1 MENESNVGA
10 EAKQKEARIEKVQ
23 VKNSG
28 LLMGDFGIMEK
39 IWFAEYRKTGIPET
53 VVLPSENTSL
63 LDIFERNFQKF
74 GSRDAFIFMDKTL
87 SFDELELASRKF
99 AAYLQSLGLAKGTR
113 VAVMMPNVLQYPVVA
128 LGVFR
133 AGLVLVNVN
142 PLYTARELEHQL
154 NDSGAEVLV
163 IIENFAAVY
172 QSIIGK
178 TPVKQVIVASVGDM
192 LGTLKGTLVNFVLRS
207 VRKQIPAWDI
217 PGHIKFNAA
226 MNKANANKYKRP
238 NLTLSDTAVLQYTGG
253 TTGVSKGAELTHRN
267 LVANMLQCDG
277 IFQSKFGNKDGEK
290 DDRIFCAL
298 PLYHIF
304 AFMVCALYGMYKG
317 QANVLIPNPRDLPA
331 VIKELRKYQPT
342 FFPAVNTLF
351 NALVNNEEFR
361 QLDHSKLKMAMGG
374 GMAVLPS
381 TAAAWK
387 KITGTTIVEGYGLS
401 ETSPVATANPP
412 ASDEFT
418 GTIGIPLP
426 LTEVAILDDAG
437 NEMPLGEQGEI
448 CIRGP
453 QVMRGYWNRPDETA
467 KSMTADG
474 FFRTGDIGVM
484 DERGYIKIVDRK
496 KDMILVSGFNVYP
509 SEIEEVIAKHPKV
522 LEVAA
527 IGVPDEK
534 SGEAPKL
541 FVVKKDPSLTTE
553 EVLSYAKENLTGYK
567 RPRYVEFINEL
578 PKSNVGKILRK
589 DLRK

>member
-1 MENESNVGA
+1 
-10 EAKQKEARIEKVQ
+10 
-23 VKNSG
+23 
-28 LLMGDFGIMEK
+28 MEK
-39 IWFAEYRKTGIPET
+39 IWFAEYQKTGIPET
-53 VVLPSENTSL
+53 VELPPENTSL
-63 LDIFERNFQKF
+63 VDVFERNFQKF
-74 GSRDAFIFMDKTL
+74 GSRDAFIFMDKVLTF
-87 SFDELELASRKF
+87 SELEEASRKF
-99 AAYLQSLGLAKGTR
+99 ATYLQSLGLAKGSR
-113 VAVMMPNVLQYPVVA
+113 VAVMMPNVLQYPIVA

-154 NDSGAEVLV
+154 NDSGSEVLV
-163 IIENFAAVY
+163 IIENFASVY
-172 QSIIGK
+172 QAINGK
-178 TPVKQVIVASVGDM
+178 TPVKHVVIASVGDM
-192 LGTLKGTLVNFVLRS
+192 LGALKGTLVNFVLRS
-207 VRKQIPAWDI
+207 VRKQIPAWNI
-217 PGHIKFNAA
+217 PGHIRFNAA
-226 MNKANANKYKRP
+226 MSKVSASNYKRP

-277 IFQSKFGNKDGEK
+277 IFQSKFGAQDGQP

-304 AFMVCALYGMYKG
+304 AFMVCAMYGMYKG

-331 VIKELRKYQPT
+331 VMKELRKYQPS

-351 NALVNNEEFR
+351 NALVNNEEFK

-374 GMAVLPS
+374 GMAVLPY
-381 TAAAWK
+381 TAEAWK
-387 KITGTTIVEGYGLS
+387 RITGTNIIEGYGLS

-412 ASDEFT
+412 ASEEFS

-426 LTEVAILDDAG
+426 LTEVAILDDDGKEVA
-437 NEMPLGEQGEI
+437 LGEQGEI
-448 CIRGP
+448 SIRGP
-453 QVMRGYWNRPDETA
+453 QVMRGYWNRADETA
-467 KSMTADG
+467 KVMTEDG

-484 DERGYIKIVDRK
+484 DPRGYVKIVDRK

-509 SEIEEVIAKHPKV
+509 SEIEEVVSKHPKV

-534 SGEAPKL
+534 SGEVPKL

-553 EVLSYAKENLTGYK
+553 EVLAFAKENLTGYK
-567 RPRYVEFINEL
+567 RPRYVEFLDEL

-589 DLRK
+589 DLRKTA

>member
-1 MENESNVGA
+1 
-10 EAKQKEARIEKVQ
+10 
-23 VKNSG
+23 
-28 LLMGDFGIMEK
+28 MEK
-39 IWFAEYRKTGIPET
+39 IWLAEYQKTGIPET
-53 VVLPSENTSL
+53 IELPAENTSL
-63 LDIFERNFQKF
+63 IDVFESNFKKF
-74 GSRDAFIFMDKTL
+74 GSREAFIFMDKVLT
-87 SFDELELASRKF
+87 FNELDIASRKF
-99 AAYLQSLGLAKGTR
+99 ATYLQSLGLAKGSR

-128 LGVFR
+128 IGVLR
-133 AGLVLVNVN
+133 AGLILVNVN
-142 PLYTARELEHQL
+142 PLYTSRELEHQL
-154 NDSGAEVLV
+154 NDSGAEALV
-163 IIENFAAVY
+163 IIENFASVY
-172 QSIIGK
+172 QAILGK
-178 TPVKQVIVASVGDM
+178 TPVKHVVVASVGDM

-226 MNKANANKYKRP
+226 MSKVSASNYKRP

-267 LVANMLQCDG
+267 LVANLLQCDG
-277 IFQSKFGNKDGEK
+277 IFQSKFGAQDGSKE
-290 DDRIFCAL
+290 DRIFCAL

-304 AFMVCALYGMYKG
+304 AFMVCAMYGMYKG

-331 VIKELRKYQPT
+331 VMKELRKYQPT

-351 NALVNNEEFR
+351 NALVNNEEFK

-387 KITGTTIVEGYGLS
+387 KITGTSIVEGYGLS

-412 ASDEFT
+412 ASEEFS

-426 LTEVAILDDAG
+426 LTEVAILDDDG
-437 NEMPLGEQGEI
+437 NEVALGEQGEI
-448 CIRGP
+448 SIRGP
-453 QVMRGYWNRPDETA
+453 QVMKGYWNRPDETA
-467 KSMTADG
+467 KVMTADN

-484 DERGYIKIVDRK
+484 DSRGYVKIVDRK

-509 SEIEEVIAKHPKV
+509 SEIEEVISTHPKV
-522 LEVAA
+522 LEVAT

-534 SGEAPKL
+534 SGEVPKL
-541 FVVKKDPSLTTE
+541 FVVKKDQSLTTE
-553 EVLSYAKENLTGYK
+553 EILAFAKENLTGYK
-567 RPRYVEFINEL
+567 RPRYVEFIDEL

-589 DLRK
+589 DLRKTN

>member
-1 MENESNVGA
+1 
-10 EAKQKEARIEKVQ
+10 
-23 VKNSG
+23 
-28 LLMGDFGIMEK
+28 MEK
-39 IWFAEYRKTGIPET
+39 LWFAEYRKTGIPET
-53 VVLPSENTSL
+53 VELPPENTSL
-63 LDIFERNFQKF
+63 VDVFERNFQKF
-74 GSRDAFIFMDKTL
+74 GSRDAFIFMDKALTFSEL
-87 SFDELELASRKF
+87 DEASRKF
-99 AAYLQSLGLAKGTR
+99 AVYLQSLGLAKGSR

-128 LGVFR
+128 LGVLR

-154 NDSGAEVLV
+154 NDSGSEVLV
-163 IIENFAAVY
+163 IIENFASVY
-172 QSIIGK
+172 QTIIGK
-178 TPVKQVIVASVGDM
+178 TPVKHVVVASVGDM

-207 VRKQIPAWDI
+207 VRKQIPAWNI
-217 PGHIKFNAA
+217 PGHIRFNAA
-226 MNKANANKYKRP
+226 MSKVSSSNYKRP

-267 LVANMLQCDG
+267 LVANLLQCDG
-277 IFQSKFGNKDGEK
+277 IFQSKFGAQDGQP

-304 AFMVCALYGMYKG
+304 AFMVCAMYGMYKG

-331 VIKELRKYQPT
+331 VMKELRKYQPT

-351 NALVNNEEFR
+351 NALVNNEEFK

-387 KITGTTIVEGYGLS
+387 KVTGTNIIEGYGLS

-412 ASDEFT
+412 ASDEFS

-426 LTEVAILDDAG
+426 LTDIAILDDDG
-437 NEMPLGEQGEI
+437 NPVALGEQGEI

-453 QVMRGYWNRPDETA
+453 QVMKGYWNRPDETA
-467 KSMTADG
+467 KVMVNG
-474 FFRTGDIGVM
+474 FFRTGDIGIM
-484 DERGYIKIVDRK
+484 DDRGYTKIVDRK

-534 SGEAPKL
+534 SGEVPKL
-541 FVVKKDPSLTTE
+541 FVVKKDASLTTE
-553 EVLSYAKENLTGYK
+553 EVLEFAKENLTGYK
-567 RPRYVEFINEL
+567 RPRYVEFMEEL

-589 DLRK
+589 DLRKTA

>member
-1 MENESNVGA
+1 
-10 EAKQKEARIEKVQ
+10 
-23 VKNSG
+23 
-28 LLMGDFGIMEK
+28 MEK
-39 IWFAEYRKTGIPET
+39 IWFAEYQKTGIPET
-53 VVLPSENTSL
+53 VELPPENTSL
-63 LDIFERNFQKF
+63 VDVFERNFQKF
-74 GSRDAFIFMDKTL
+74 GSRDAFIFMDKVLT
-87 SFDELELASRKF
+87 FNELEEASRKF
-99 AAYLQSLGLAKGTR
+99 ATYLQSLGLAKGSR
-113 VAVMMPNVLQYPVVA
+113 VAVMMPNVLQYPIVA

-154 NDSGAEVLV
+154 NDSGSEVLV
-163 IIENFAAVY
+163 IIENFASVY
-172 QSIIGK
+172 QAINGK
-178 TPVKQVIVASVGDM
+178 TPVKHVVIASVGDM
-192 LGTLKGTLVNFVLRS
+192 LGALKGTLVNFVLRS
-207 VRKQIPAWDI
+207 VRKQIPAWNI
-217 PGHIKFNAA
+217 PGHIRFNAA
-226 MNKANANKYKRP
+226 MSKVSASNYKRP

-277 IFQSKFGNKDGEK
+277 IFQSKFGAQDGQP

-304 AFMVCALYGMYKG
+304 AFMVCAMYGMYKG

-331 VIKELRKYQPT
+331 VMKELRKYQPS

-351 NALVNNEEFR
+351 NALVNNEEFK

-381 TAAAWK
+381 TAEAWK
-387 KITGTTIVEGYGLS
+387 RITGTNIIEGYGLS

-412 ASDEFT
+412 ASEEFS

-426 LTEVAILDDAG
+426 LTEVAILDDDG
-437 NEMPLGEQGEI
+437 KEVELGEQGEI
-448 CIRGP
+448 SIRGP
-453 QVMRGYWNRPDETA
+453 QVMRGYWNRADETA
-467 KSMTADG
+467 KVMTEDG

-484 DERGYIKIVDRK
+484 DPRGYVKIVDRK

-509 SEIEEVIAKHPKV
+509 SEIEEVVSKHPKV

-534 SGEAPKL
+534 SGEVPKL

-553 EVLSYAKENLTGYK
+553 EVLAFAKENLTGYK
-567 RPRYVEFINEL
+567 RPRYVEFLN
-578 PKSNVGKILRK
+578 STYAVLRK
-589 DLRK
+589 SLRRILPTFDFGNSSINST

>member
-1 MENESNVGA
+1 
-10 EAKQKEARIEKVQ
+10 
-23 VKNSG
+23 
-28 LLMGDFGIMEK
+28 MEK
-39 IWFAEYRKTGIPET
+39 IWYAEYQKTGIPET
-53 VVLPSENTSL
+53 VELPQENTSL
-63 LDIFERNFQKF
+63 IDVFERNFQKF

-87 SFDELELASRKF
+87 SFSELELASRKF
-99 AAYLQSLGLAKGTR
+99 ATYLQSLGLAKGSR

-154 NDSGAEVLV
+154 NDSGTEALV
-163 IIENFAAVY
+163 IIENFASVY

-178 TPVKQVIVASVGDM
+178 TPVKHVIVASVGDM

-207 VRKQIPAWDI
+207 VRKQIPAWNI
-217 PGHIKFNAA
+217 PGHVKFNAA
-226 MNKANANKYKRP
+226 MSKVSANNYKRP
-238 NLTLSDTAVLQYTGG
+238 TMTLSDTAVLQYTGG

-267 LVANMLQCDG
+267 LVANLLQCDG
-277 IFQSKFGNKDGEK
+277 IFQSKFGKGDGAK

-317 QANVLIPNPRDLPA
+317 QANILIPNPRDLPA
-331 VIKELRKYQPT
+331 VMKELRKYQPG

-351 NALVNNEEFR
+351 NALVHNEEFR
-361 QLDHSKLKMAMGG
+361 QLDFSKLKMAMGG

-381 TAAAWK
+381 TAEEWK
-387 KITGTTIVEGYGLS
+387 KVTGTVIIEGYGLS

-412 ASDEFT
+412 ASDEFS

-426 LTEVAILDDAG
+426 LTDVAILDDDG
-437 NEMPLGEQGEI
+437 NHLAQGEQGEI
-448 CIRGP
+448 SIRGP
-453 QVMRGYWNRPDETA
+453 QVMKGYWNRPDETA
-467 KSMTADG
+467 KVMTADG
-474 FFRTGDIGVM
+474 YFRTGDIGIM
-484 DERGYIKIVDRK
+484 NERGFFKIVDRK

-527 IGVPDEK
+527 IGVADEK
-534 SGEAPKL
+534 SGEVPKL

-553 EVLSYAKENLTGYK
+553 EVLAYAKENLTGYK
-567 RPRYVEFINEL
+567 RPRYVEFMDEL

>member
-1 MENESNVGA
+1 
-10 EAKQKEARIEKVQ
+10 
-23 VKNSG
+23 
-28 LLMGDFGIMEK
+28 MEK
-39 IWFAEYRKTGIPET
+39 IWFAEYQKMGIPQT
-53 VVLPSENTSL
+53 VELPAENTSL
-63 LDIFERNFQKF
+63 NDVFERNFQKF
-74 GSRDAFIFMDKTL
+74 GSRDAFIFMDKVLT
-87 SFDELELASRKF
+87 FDELEAASRKF
-99 AAYLQSLGLAKGTR
+99 ATYLQSLGLAKGSR

-142 PLYTARELEHQL
+142 PLYTSRELEHQL

-163 IIENFAAVY
+163 IVENFATVY
-172 QSIIGK
+172 QAIIGK
-178 TPVKQVIVASVGDM
+178 TPVKHVVVASVGDM
-192 LGTLKGTLVNFVLRS
+192 LGALKGTLVNFVLRS
-207 VRKQIPAWDI
+207 VRKQIPAWNI

-226 MNKANANKYKRP
+226 MAKVSASNYKRP
-238 NLTLSDTAVLQYTGG
+238 VLTLSDTAVLQYTGG

-277 IFQSKFGNKDGEK
+277 IFQSKFGAQDGSK

-304 AFMVCALYGMYKG
+304 AFMVCAMYGMYKG

-331 VIKELRKYQPT
+331 VIKELAKYQPS

-381 TAAAWK
+381 TAEAWK
-387 KITGTTIVEGYGLS
+387 KITGTNIIEGYGLS

-412 ASDEFT
+412 ASNEFS

-426 LTEVAILDDAG
+426 LTDVAILDDDG
-437 NEMPLGEQGEI
+437 NDMPLGEQGEI
-448 CIRGP
+448 SIRGP
-453 QVMRGYWNRPDETA
+453 QVMKGYWNRPDETE
-467 KSMTADG
+467 KVMTNG
-474 FFRTGDIGVM
+474 FFRTGDIGIM
-484 DERGYIKIVDRK
+484 DSRGYIKIVDRK
-496 KDMILVSGFNVYP
+496 KDMILVSGFNVYL
-509 SEIEEVIAKHPKV
+509 SEIEEVVSQHPKV

-534 SGEAPKL
+534 SGEVPKL

-553 EVLSYAKENLTGYK
+553 EVLAYAKENLTGYK
-567 RPRYVEFINEL
+567 RPRYVEFIDEL

-589 DLRK
+589 DLRKTA

>member
-1 MENESNVGA
+1 MTHN
-10 EAKQKEARIEKVQ
+10 IEKQ
-23 VKNSG
+23 LELRIYIGEK
-28 LLMGDFGIMEK
+28 GIMEK
-39 IWFAEYRKTGIPET
+39 IWFAEYQKTGIPET
-53 VVLPSENTSL
+53 VELPAENTSL
-63 LDIFERNFQKF
+63 VDIFESNFKKF
-74 GSRDAFIFMDKTL
+74 GSREAFIFMDKVIT
-87 SFDELELASRKF
+87 FNELDAASRKF
-99 AAYLQSLGLAKGTR
+99 ATYLQSLGLAKGSR

-128 LGVFR
+128 LGVLR
-133 AGLVLVNVN
+133 AGLILVNVN
-142 PLYTARELEHQL
+142 PLYTSRELEHQL
-154 NDSGAEVLV
+154 NDSGAEGLV
-163 IIENFAAVY
+163 IIENFASVY
-172 QSIIGK
+172 QAILGK
-178 TPVKQVIVASVGDM
+178 TPVKHVVVASVGDM

-226 MNKANANKYKRP
+226 MSKVSASNYKRP

-267 LVANMLQCDG
+267 LVANLLQCDG
-277 IFQSKFGNKDGEK
+277 IFQSKFGAQDGSK

-304 AFMVCALYGMYKG
+304 AFMVCAMYGMYKG

-331 VIKELRKYQPT
+331 VMKELRKYQPT

-374 GMAVLPS
+374 GMAVLAS
-381 TAAAWK
+381 TAEAWK
-387 KITGTTIVEGYGLS
+387 KITGSNIIEGYGLS

-412 ASDEFT
+412 AATEFS

-426 LTEVAILDDAG
+426 LTEVAILDDDG
-437 NEMPLGEQGEI
+437 NEVALGEQGEI
-448 CIRGP
+448 SIRGP
-453 QVMRGYWNRPDETA
+453 QVMKGYWNRPDETA
-467 KSMTADG
+467 KVMTADN

-484 DERGYIKIVDRK
+484 DSRGYVKIVDRK

-509 SEIEEVIAKHPKV
+509 SEIEEVISTHPKV

-527 IGVPDEK
+527 IGVQDEK
-534 SGEAPKL
+534 SGEVPKL

-553 EVLSYAKENLTGYK
+553 EILAFAKENLTGYK
-567 RPRYVEFINEL
+567 RPRYVEFIDEL

-589 DLRK
+589 DLRKTN

>member
-1 MENESNVGA
+1 LNY
-10 EAKQKEARIEKVQ
+10 Q
-23 VKNSG
+23 G
-28 LLMGDFGIMEK
+28 LKIGELGIMEK
-39 IWFAEYRKTGIPET
+39 IWFAEYHKSGIPET
-53 VVLPSENTSL
+53 VNLPAENTSL
-63 LDIFERNFQKF
+63 IDVFERNFQKF
-74 GSRDAFIFMDKTL
+74 GSRDAFIFMDKVLTY
-87 SFDELELASRKF
+87 SQLEEESRKF
-99 AAYLQSLGLAKGTR
+99 ATYLQSLGLPKGSR

-128 LGVFR
+128 IGVFR

-163 IIENFAAVY
+163 IIENFATVY

-178 TPVKQVIVASVGDM
+178 TPVKHVVVASVGDM
-192 LGTLKGTLVNFVLRS
+192 LGALKGTIVNFVLRS

-217 PGHIKFNAA
+217 PGHQKYNAIISRV
-226 MNKANANKYKRP
+226 NANQYKRP
-238 NLTLSDTAVLQYTGG
+238 SLTLSDTAVLQYTGG

-277 IFQSKFGNKDGEK
+277 IFQSKFGNKDAEP
-290 DDRIFCAL
+290 DDRFFCAL

-331 VIKELRKYQPT
+331 VIKELRKYKPT

-351 NALVNNEEFR
+351 NALVNNEEFK
-361 QLDHSKLKMAMGG
+361 QLDHSRLKMTMGG

-387 KITGTTIVEGYGLS
+387 AVTGTNIIEGYGLS
-401 ETSPVATANPP
+401 ETSPVAAVNPP
-412 ASDEFT
+412 LSEEFT

-426 LTEVAILDDAG
+426 LTEIAILDDDG
-437 NEMPLGEQGEI
+437 NEVPLGEQGEI
-448 CIRGP
+448 SIRGP

-467 KSMTADG
+467 MVMVNG
-474 FFRTGDIGVM
+474 FFRTGDIGIM

-509 SEIEEVIAKHPKV
+509 SEIEEVISKHPKV

-527 IGVPDEK
+527 IGIADEK
-534 SGEAPKL
+534 SGEVPKL
-541 FVVKKDPSLTTE
+541 FIVKKDPSLTTE
-553 EVLSYAKENLTGYK
+553 EVLAFAKQNLTGYK
-567 RPRYVEFINEL
+567 RPRYVEFMDEL

-589 DLRK
+589 DLRKTA

>member
-1 MENESNVGA
+1 MDAILSSN
-10 EAKQKEARIEKVQ
+10 KLNKECLVLRKTVELLRICTGE
-23 VKNSG
+23 
-28 LLMGDFGIMEK
+28 LGIMEK
-39 IWFAEYRKTGIPET
+39 IWFAEYQKTGIPET
-53 VVLPSENTSL
+53 VELPQENSSL
-63 LDIFERNFQKF
+63 VDIFERNFQKF
-74 GSRDAFIFMDKTL
+74 GSRDAFIFMDKTIT
-87 SFDELELASRKF
+87 FDQLEEASRKF
-99 AAYLQSLGLAKGTR
+99 ATYLQSLGLAKGSR

-154 NDSGAEVLV
+154 NDSGAEALV
-163 IIENFAAVY
+163 IVENFASVY
-172 QSIIGK
+172 QAIIGK
-178 TPVKQVIVASVGDM
+178 TPVKHVVIASVGDM
-192 LGTLKGTLVNFVLRS
+192 LGALKGTLVNFVLRS
-207 VRKQIPAWDI
+207 VRKQIPAWNI
-217 PGHIKFNAA
+217 PGHIRFNAA
-226 MNKANANKYKRP
+226 MSKVSASNYKRP

-277 IFQSKFGNKDGEK
+277 IFQSKFGQQDGQP

-351 NALVNNEEFR
+351 NALVNNEEFK
-361 QLDHSKLKMAMGG
+361 QLDHSKMKMAMGG

-381 TAAAWK
+381 TAEAWK
-387 KITGTTIVEGYGLS
+387 KVTGTNIIEGYGLS

-412 ASDEFT
+412 ASMEFS

-426 LTEVAILDDAG
+426 LTEVAILDDEG
-437 NEMPLGEQGEI
+437 NEVALGEQGEI
-448 CIRGP
+448 SIRGP
-453 QVMRGYWNRPDETA
+453 QVMKGYWNRPDETA
-467 KSMTADG
+467 KVMFNG
-474 FFRTGDIGVM
+474 YFRTGDIGVM
-484 DERGYIKIVDRK
+484 DPRGYVKIVDRK

-509 SEIEEVIAKHPKV
+509 AEIEEVIAKHPKV

-527 IGVPDEK
+527 IGVADEK
-534 SGEAPKL
+534 SGEVPKL

-553 EVLSYAKENLTGYK
+553 EILAFAKENLTGYK
-567 RPRYVEFINEL
+567 RPRYVEFMDEL

-589 DLRK
+589 DLRKTA

>member
-1 MENESNVGA
+1 
-10 EAKQKEARIEKVQ
+10 
-23 VKNSG
+23 
-28 LLMGDFGIMEK
+28 MEK
-39 IWFAEYRKTGIPET
+39 IWFAEYQKTGIPET
-53 VVLPSENTSL
+53 VELPPENSSL
-63 LDIFERNFQKF
+63 NDIFERNFQKF
-74 GSRDAFIFMDKTL
+74 GSRDAFIFMDKTM
-87 SFDELELASRKF
+87 SFSELELASRKF
-99 AAYLQSLGLAKGTR
+99 ATYLQSLGLAQGSR

-154 NDSGAEVLV
+154 KDSGSEALV
-163 IIENFAAVY
+163 IIENFASVY

-178 TPVKQVIVASVGDM
+178 TPVKHVIVASVGDM
-192 LGTLKGTLVNFVLRS
+192 LGTLKGTLVNFVLRK
-207 VRKQIPAWDI
+207 VRKQIPDWNI
-217 PGHIKFNAA
+217 PGHVKFNTAIA
-226 MNKANANKYKRP
+226 KVSPNNYKRP
-238 NLTLSDTAVLQYTGG
+238 SLTLSDTAVLQYTGG

-267 LVANMLQCDG
+267 LVANLLQADG
-277 IFQSKFGNKDGEK
+277 IFQSKFGMGDADK

-331 VIKELRKYQPT
+331 VIKELAKYQPA

-351 NALVNNEEFR
+351 NALVHNEEFK

-387 KITGTTIVEGYGLS
+387 KITGTNIIEGYGLS
-401 ETSPVATANPP
+401 ETSPIATANPP
-412 ASDEFT
+412 ASEEFS

-426 LTEVAILDDAG
+426 LTDVAILDDDG
-437 NEMPLGEQGEI
+437 NEVALGGQGEI
-448 CIRGP
+448 SIRGP
-453 QVMRGYWNRPDETA
+453 QVMKGYWNRPDETE
-467 KSMTADG
+467 KVMFNG

-484 DERGYIKIVDRK
+484 DPRGYVKIVDRK

-509 SEIEEVIAKHPKV
+509 SEIEEVVSQHPKV

-534 SGEAPKL
+534 SGEVPKL

-553 EVLSYAKENLTGYK
+553 EVLAFAKENLTGYK
-567 RPRYVEFINEL
+567 RPRYVEFMDEL
-578 PKSNVGKILRK
+578 PKSNVGKILRRVLK
-589 DLRK
+589 EEQMAQKV

>member
-1 MENESNVGA
+1 
-10 EAKQKEARIEKVQ
+10 
-23 VKNSG
+23 
-28 LLMGDFGIMEK
+28 MEK
-39 IWFAEYRKTGIPET
+39 IWFAEYQKTGIPET
-53 VVLPSENTSL
+53 VELPPENSSL
-63 LDIFERNFQKF
+63 IDIFEKNFQKF

-87 SFDELELASRKF
+87 TFSELDTASRQF
-99 AAYLQSLGLAKGTR
+99 ATYLQGLGLSKGSR
-113 VAVMMPNVLQYPVVA
+113 VAVMMPNVLQYPVIA

-154 NDSGAEVLV
+154 NDSGAEALV
-163 IIENFAAVY
+163 IIENFASVY

-178 TPVKQVIVASVGDM
+178 TPVKHVVVATVGDL
-192 LGTLKGTLVNFVLRS
+192 LGTLKGTLVNFVLRK
-207 VRKQIPAWDI
+207 VRKQIPAWEI
-217 PGHIKFNAA
+217 PGHVKFNAA
-226 MNKANANKYKRP
+226 MAKAKSGNYKRP
-238 NLTLSDTAVLQYTGG
+238 TLSLSDTALLQYTGG

-267 LVANMLQCDG
+267 LVANLLQADG
-277 IFQSKFGNKDGEK
+277 IFQSKFGQQDGSK

-331 VIKELRKYQPT
+331 VIKELRKYQPS

-351 NALVNNEEFR
+351 NALVHNEEFK
-361 QLDHSKLKMAMGG
+361 QLDHSKMKMAMGG

-381 TAAAWK
+381 TAGAWK
-387 KITGTTIVEGYGLS
+387 KITGTNIIEGYGLS
-401 ETSPVATANPP
+401 ETSPIATANPP
-412 ASDEFT
+412 ASMEFS

-426 LTEVAILDDAG
+426 LTDVAILDDEG
-437 NEMPLGEQGEI
+437 NHLPQGEQGEI
-448 CIRGP
+448 SIRGP

-467 KSMTADG
+467 KVMSADG
-474 FFRTGDIGVM
+474 YFRTGDIGFM
-484 DERGYIKIVDRK
+484 DERGYFKIVDRK

-509 SEIEEVIAKHPKV
+509 SEIEEVISKHPKV

-527 IGVPDEK
+527 IGVADEK
-534 SGEAPKL
+534 SGEVPKL

-553 EVLSYAKENLTGYK
+553 EVLAFAKENLTGYK
-567 RPRYVEFINEL
+567 RPRYVEFMDEL

>member
-1 MENESNVGA
+1 
-10 EAKQKEARIEKVQ
+10 
-23 VKNSG
+23 
-28 LLMGDFGIMEK
+28 MEK
-39 IWFAEYRKTGIPET
+39 IWFSEYQKTGIPET
-53 VVLPSENTSL
+53 VELPAENTSL
-63 LDIFERNFQKF
+63 NDVFERNFQKF
-74 GSRDAFIFMDKTL
+74 ASRDAFIFMDKVLTFGQL
-87 SFDELELASRKF
+87 DEESRKF
-99 AAYLQSLGLAKGTR
+99 ATYLQSLGLAKGSR
-113 VAVMMPNVLQYPVVA
+113 VAVMMPNVLQYPIVA

-133 AGLVLVNVN
+133 AGYVLVNVN
-142 PLYTARELEHQL
+142 PLYTSRELEHQL
-154 NDSGAEVLV
+154 NDSGSEALV

-172 QSIIGK
+172 QAILGK
-178 TPVKQVIVASVGDM
+178 TPVKHVVVASVGDL
-192 LGTLKGTLVNFVLRS
+192 LGTLKGTIVNFVLRS
-207 VRKQIPAWDI
+207 VRKQVPVWDI
-217 PGHIKFNAA
+217 PGHVRFNAA
-226 MNKANANKYKRP
+226 MSKVNVNNYKRP
-238 NLTLSDTAVLQYTGG
+238 SLTLSDTAVLQYTGG

-277 IFQSKFGNKDGEK
+277 IFQSKFGNQDGQP

-351 NALVNNEEFR
+351 NALVNNEEFK
-361 QLDHSKLKMAMGG
+361 QLDHSKMKMAMGG

-381 TAAAWK
+381 TAEAWK
-387 KITGTTIVEGYGLS
+387 KVTGTNIIEGYGLS

-412 ASDEFT
+412 ASMEFS
-418 GTIGIPLP
+418 GSIGIPLP
-426 LTEVAILDDAG
+426 LTDVAILDDDG
-437 NEMPLGEQGEI
+437 NEVPLGEQGEI
-448 CIRGP
+448 SIRGP
-453 QVMRGYWNRPDETA
+453 QVMKGYWNRADETA
-467 KSMTADG
+467 KVMTEDG

-484 DERGYIKIVDRK
+484 DPRGYVKIVYRK

-509 SEIEEVIAKHPKV
+509 SEIEEVVSKHPKV

-534 SGEAPKL
+534 SGEVPKL

-553 EVLSYAKENLTGYK
+553 EVLAFAKENLTGYK
-567 RPRYVEFINEL
+567 RPRYVEFLDEL

-589 DLRK
+589 DLRKTA

>member
-1 MENESNVGA
+1 MTHN
-10 EAKQKEARIEKVQ
+10 IEKQ
-23 VKNSG
+23 LELRIYIGEK
-28 LLMGDFGIMEK
+28 GIMEK
-39 IWFAEYRKTGIPET
+39 IWFAEYQKTGIPET
-53 VVLPSENTSL
+53 VELPAENTSL
-63 LDIFERNFQKF
+63 VDIFESNFKKF
-74 GSRDAFIFMDKTL
+74 GSREAFIFMDKVIT
-87 SFDELELASRKF
+87 FNELDAASRKF
-99 AAYLQSLGLAKGTR
+99 ATYLQSLGLAKGSR
-113 VAVMMPNVLQYPVVA
+113 VAVLMPNVLQSPVVA
-128 LGVFR
+128 IGVLR
-133 AGLVLVNVN
+133 AGLILVNVN
-142 PLYTARELEHQL
+142 PLYTSRELEHQL
-154 NDSGAEVLV
+154 NDSGAEDLV
-163 IIENFAAVY
+163 IIENFASVY
-172 QSIIGK
+172 QAILGK
-178 TPVKQVIVASVGDM
+178 TPVKHVVVASVGDM

-226 MNKANANKYKRP
+226 MSKVSASNYKRP

-267 LVANMLQCDG
+267 LVANLLQCDG
-277 IFQSKFGNKDGEK
+277 IFQSKFGAQDGSK

-304 AFMVCALYGMYKG
+304 AFMVCAMYGMYKG

-331 VIKELRKYQPT
+331 VMKELRKYQPT

-374 GMAVLPS
+374 GMAVLAS
-381 TAAAWK
+381 TAEAWK
-387 KITGTTIVEGYGLS
+387 KITGSNIIEGYGLS

-412 ASDEFT
+412 AATEFS

-426 LTEVAILDDAG
+426 LTEVALLDDDG
-437 NEMPLGEQGEI
+437 NEVALGEQGEI
-448 CIRGP
+448 SIRGP
-453 QVMRGYWNRPDETA
+453 QVMKGYWNRPDETA
-467 KSMTADG
+467 KVMTADN

-484 DERGYIKIVDRK
+484 DSRGYVKIVDRK

-509 SEIEEVIAKHPKV
+509 SEIEEVISTHPKV

-527 IGVPDEK
+527 IGVQDEK
-534 SGEAPKL
+534 SGEVPKL

-553 EVLSYAKENLTGYK
+553 EILAFAKENLTGYK
-567 RPRYVEFINEL
+567 RPRYVEFIDEL

-589 DLRK
+589 DLRKTN

>member
-1 MENESNVGA
+1 
-10 EAKQKEARIEKVQ
+10 
-23 VKNSG
+23 
-28 LLMGDFGIMEK
+28 MEK
-39 IWFAEYRKTGIPET
+39 IWFAEYQKTGIPET
-53 VVLPSENTSL
+53 VELPPENSSL
-63 LDIFERNFQKF
+63 NDIFERNFQKF
-74 GSRDAFIFMDKTL
+74 GSRDAFIFMDKTM
-87 SFDELELASRKF
+87 SFSELELASRKF
-99 AAYLQSLGLAKGTR
+99 ASYLQSLGLAQGSR

-154 NDSGAEVLV
+154 KDSGTEVLV
-163 IIENFAAVY
+163 IIENFASVY

-178 TPVKQVIVASVGDM
+178 TPVKHVIVASVGDM
-192 LGTLKGTLVNFVLRS
+192 LGTLKGTLVNFVLRK
-207 VRKQIPAWDI
+207 VRKQIPDWNI
-217 PGHIKFNAA
+217 PGHVKFNTALA
-226 MNKANANKYKRP
+226 KISPNNYKRP
-238 NLTLSDTAVLQYTGG
+238 SLTLSDTAVLQYTGG

-267 LVANMLQCDG
+267 LVANLLQADG
-277 IFQSKFGNKDGEK
+277 IFQSKFGMGDADK

-331 VIKELRKYQPT
+331 VIKELAKYQPA

-351 NALVNNEEFR
+351 NALVHNEEFK

-387 KITGTTIVEGYGLS
+387 KITGTNIIEGYGLS
-401 ETSPVATANPP
+401 ETSPIATANPP
-412 ASDEFT
+412 ASEEFS

-426 LTEVAILDDAG
+426 LTDVAILDDDG
-437 NEMPLGEQGEI
+437 NHLAQGEQGEI
-448 CIRGP
+448 SIRGP
-453 QVMRGYWNRPDETA
+453 QVMKGYWHRPDETA
-467 KSMTADG
+467 KVMTADG

-484 DERGYIKIVDRK
+484 DERGYFKIVDRK

-509 SEIEEVIAKHPKV
+509 SEIEEVMATCPKI

-527 IGVPDEK
+527 IGVQDEK
-534 SGEAPKL
+534 SGEVPKL

-553 EVLSYAKENLTGYK
+553 EVLAFAKENLTGYK
-567 RPRYVEFINEL
+567 RPRYVEFMDEL

>member
-1 MENESNVGA
+1 
-10 EAKQKEARIEKVQ
+10 
-23 VKNSG
+23 
-28 LLMGDFGIMEK
+28 MEK
-39 IWFAEYRKTGIPET
+39 IWFAEYQKTGIPET
-53 VVLPSENTSL
+53 VELPPENSSL
-63 LDIFERNFQKF
+63 LDVFERNFQKF
-74 GSRDAFIFMDKTL
+74 GTRDAFIFMDKTL
-87 SFDELELASRKF
+87 SFNELELASRKF
-99 AAYLQSLGLAKGTR
+99 AAYLQSLGLIKGTR

-163 IIENFAAVY
+163 IIENFATVY

-178 TPVKQVIVASVGDM
+178 TPVKHVIIATVGDM

-207 VRKQIPAWDI
+207 VRKQIPAWNI
-217 PGHIKFNAA
+217 PGHVKFNTAI
-226 MNKANANKYKRP
+226 NKVSPSQYKRP

-277 IFQSKFGNKDGEK
+277 IFQSKFGNKDGDK

-351 NALVNNEEFR
+351 NALVNNEEFQ

-387 KITGTTIVEGYGLS
+387 KITGTTIIEGYGLS

-412 ASDEFT
+412 ASEEFS

-426 LTEVAILDDAG
+426 LTELAILDDDG
-437 NEMPLGEQGEI
+437 NEVPLGEQGEI

-467 KSMTADG
+467 KSMTANG

-484 DERGYIKIVDRK
+484 NERGYTKIVDRK

-534 SGEAPKL
+534 SGEVPKL

-553 EVLSYAKENLTGYK
+553 EVLSYAKQNLTGYK
-567 RPRYVEFINEL
+567 RPRYVEFMDEL

-589 DLRK
+589 DLRKSA

>member
-1 MENESNVGA
+1 
-10 EAKQKEARIEKVQ
+10 
-23 VKNSG
+23 
-28 LLMGDFGIMEK
+28 MEK
-39 IWFAEYRKTGIPET
+39 IWFAEYQKTGIPET
-53 VVLPSENTSL
+53 VELPPEDTSL
-63 LDIFERNFQKF
+63 VDIFERNFQKF
-74 GSRDAFIFMDKTL
+74 GTRDAFIFMDKAM
-87 SFDELELASRKF
+87 SFNELEEASRKF

-133 AGLVLVNVN
+133 AGLILVNVN

-154 NDSGAEVLV
+154 NDSGSEVLV
-163 IIENFAAVY
+163 IVENFASVY
-172 QSIIGK
+172 QAIIGK
-178 TPVKQVIVASVGDM
+178 TPVKHVVVASVGDM
-192 LGTLKGTLVNFVLRS
+192 LGTLKGTLVNFVLRK
-207 VRKQIPAWDI
+207 VRKQIPEWNI

-226 MNKANANKYKRP
+226 LAKANPSNYKRP

-277 IFQSKFGNKDGEK
+277 IFQSKFGATDGDK
-290 DDRIFCAL
+290 NDRIFCAL

-317 QANVLIPNPRDLPA
+317 QANVLIPNPRDLPG
-331 VIKELRKYQPT
+331 VIKELRKYQPS

-351 NALVNNEEFR
+351 NALVHNEEFK
-361 QLDHSKLKMAMGG
+361 QLDHSKMKMAMGG
-374 GMAVLPS
+374 GMAVLPP
-381 TAAAWK
+381 TAEAWK
-387 KITGTTIVEGYGLS
+387 RVTGTTIIEGYGLS

-412 ASDEFT
+412 ASTEFS

-426 LTEVAILDDAG
+426 LTEVAILDDDG
-437 NEMPLGEQGEI
+437 NEVALGEQGEI
-448 CIRGP
+448 SIRGP
-453 QVMRGYWNRPDETA
+453 QVMRGYWNRPEETE
-467 KSMTADG
+467 KVMTKDG
-474 FFRTGDIGVM
+474 FFRTGDIGIM
-484 DERGYIKIVDRK
+484 NDRGYVKIVDRK

-527 IGVPDEK
+527 IGVADEK
-534 SGEAPKL
+534 SGEVPKL

-553 EVLSYAKENLTGYK
+553 EVLAFAKENLTGYK
-567 RPRYVEFINEL
+567 RPRYVEFMEEL

-589 DLRK
+589 DLRKTA